1 MTRPGPRA
9 RLLSF
14 PCIDFALL
22 LPSNQAGFVALSLT
36 RCLLKEPVVGRG
48 LSVRSITRTAEVA
61 DQPGGKAA
69 GNRLGVFSIS
79 FHSVPREFF

>member
-14 PCIDFALL
+14 PRIGFALL

-48 LSVRSITRTAEVA
+48 LSVPGIITAEVA
-61 DQPGGKAA
+61 DQPVGEVA
-69 GNRLGVFSIS
+69 GNRLGAFSIS
-79 FHSVPREFF
+79 FHRVP